1 MRVYSRQ
8 QPQCIVE
15 EHNVSKRQRRKEWF
29 HKGQTDYV
37 LVNIAKRSCK
47 YTEGKSEYWFG
58 HMEILGERFQYK
70 GV

>member
-1 MRVYSRQ
+1 MCRRD
-8 QPQCIVE
+8 
-15 EHNVSKRQRRKEWF
+15 RRKEWF